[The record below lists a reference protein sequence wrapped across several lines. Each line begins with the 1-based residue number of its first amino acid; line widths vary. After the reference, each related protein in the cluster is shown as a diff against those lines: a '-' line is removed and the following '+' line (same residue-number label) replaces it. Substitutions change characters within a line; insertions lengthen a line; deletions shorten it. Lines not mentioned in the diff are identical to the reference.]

1 MWASVLLYSELH
13 SEKSSSFHGLGPQL
27 AWMESIFSYYF
38 ILFISLSSIALQFPK
53 GIGNCLQL
61 KKKNTAHIHVGLTC
75 GVCLSFSAPPALVS
89 LWAYCQCLWTNLPRP
104 SSQSRPSCA
113 LLPILSKTLSDF
125 VTALHFYQF
134 HLDCKL
140 PKDTNYT
147 HLYFLCCYDS
157 QIWWGTYLKCDS
169 MILAIKDGSGRTRMR
184 SGTCLLFP
192 DKYSQET
199 VALGVHR
206 LDTENHSLLNLAGT

>member
-1 MWASVLLYSELH
+1 MWGWPVASVLPFRHLQPLSHSGLTANASEQISRVRLH
-13 SEKSSSFHGLGPQL
+13 SHVHPVPCC
-27 AWMESIFSYYF
+27 
-38 ILFISLSSIALQFPK
+38 QFF
-53 GIGNCLQL
+53 L
-61 KKKNTAHIHVGLTC
+61 KH
-75 GVCLSFSAPPALVS
+75 S
-89 LWAYCQCLWTNLPRP
+89 
-104 SSQSRPSCA
+104 
-113 LLPILSKTLSDF
+113 SDF

-199 VALGVHR
+199 VALGVHW